1 MELLERR
8 WDDRSLDGYLA
19 NDHAVLAAARSLLEV
34 WKTGRNG
41 LRLMNFGLAVVVRV
55 LEPLPLFD
63 GKVLSLFPSSKRDN
77 D

>member
-1 MELLERR
+1 
-8 WDDRSLDGYLA
+8 
-19 NDHAVLAAARSLLEV
+19 
-34 WKTGRNG
+34 
-41 LRLMNFGLAVVVRV
+41 MNFGLAVVVRV